1 MTSIETELR
10 PVAAAG
16 DESPVDIGSAETQTE
31 RHEFSLPP
39 VDHGKDAWFFLA
51 ACFMSEA
58 LVWGFP
64 FAFGVFQN
72 YYSTHEPFAGSA
84 NIAIIGTCAMVSESP
99 VSLSLSLPFLLLP
112 THTHTHT

>member
-1 MTSIETELR
+1 MTSIETELQ

-99 VSLSLSLPFLLLP
+99 VSLSLSLYPSSFSQ
-112 THTHTHT
+112 HTHTHT